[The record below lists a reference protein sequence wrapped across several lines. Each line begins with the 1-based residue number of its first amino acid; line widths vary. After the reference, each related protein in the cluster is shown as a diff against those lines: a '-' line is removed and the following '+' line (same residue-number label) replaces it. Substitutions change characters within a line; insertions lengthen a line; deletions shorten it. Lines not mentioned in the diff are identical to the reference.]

1 MKRRPV
7 PVTFA
12 ALFVVALLF
21 SFLSRPGPAT
31 AQIAPSL
38 IDRAGGAYNGVEVT
52 LEAGAAPAPGGLV
65 TLTLTARPL
74 RAAPN
79 LYVQWELPDGGEL
92 LGGPAD
98 DSLGPVGAGQSATSV
113 RQARFPDGVHQVSAK
128 AYYFPNHAT
137 SLAALG
143 VLFFNVRADNPTAT
157 TLDPRTPVYA
167 PPPVKTTIDK
177 SRLATTG
184 ATDRAADGCFNV
196 HGILTRENR
205 MPFTQVVS
213 EPGLPPGTPP
223 RYTGSYQDQLGSA
236 VPVHHILVE
245 MREED
250 TFSDDSYGYTVT
262 NANGAFSFN
271 FCDDD
276 GFLND
281 ELELYF
287 RVCAEVRDGNTLI
300 ASVKNID
307 DQELY
312 CWDSN
317 VIDSEGG
324 DVDFDLTVYKL
335 NQTEASV
342 FNIGDALY
350 WGWRYW
356 NNNTASSPVMDRAV
370 TAFWQG
376 GAGRTGSFYNR
387 GRTALVIAD
396 DPSSTDEW
404 DDSVIIH
411 EWGHFADN
419 QFSCYQN
426 PGGAHSLPGVNAGPN
441 ATRLAFGEGYPDY
454 YQSVARTI
462 MPGSAAIN
470 FYVDPSGPTVDLENM
485 RFVTAADTDEGAVAA
500 MLWDFADAANDGQDT
515 VNHGHAAI
523 QRVYTTADFQGNTQC
538 DARRFIQVWRKLGL
552 PTDAATAATIVQ
564 NLNVT
569 LASLPPIASRSVD
582 SRSVDSRSVGQW
594 VSGSVPNT
602 DPLDTDPLNT
612 DPLNTDP
619 LNTDPLNTD
628 PLNTDLLT
636 AFPPYDYRWWD
647 QVTMVVDN
655 SSSMAGPA
663 AAPKINTVKTIIGEQ
678 VSDLAPAPQGT
689 EFNIYTF
696 NAGSAAV
703 NPLVRGRFFANT
715 IMPAVNGIAANGPDA
730 GCPVPGLGALSQAVA
745 DKFDGEAWL
754 YTDGD
759 SADTLRPETLRQT
772 LNNQRLRASIVLLGG
787 CGSPARK
794 QNDVTGQERTYLGLA
809 ADGSQSSGVV
819 PYMLTAL
826 LSGGQFIYVAPDQL
840 ANAVDM
846 VRAQLSHT
854 AGAGKWSDYVST
866 GYTYRWDRLEPWE
879 YQWFPA
885 NGLGTDKG
893 AIGSTPLR
901 VNLDTPFPFYG
912 AETSVVDVSED
923 GYIVMNPCLVDP
935 QFCQFLFTQY
945 VEPLDTDLNWV
956 YVPKP
961 PAIQPAQATACG
973 LPDTW
978 GPQVHLYYANFA
990 FEWMILSTE
999 GWANYGNGD
1008 TACRGFQVW
1017 LNHKTG
1023 EIRFQYNLLRQ
1034 EAAAAEIGLVDS
1046 LFFPSNNVIVSKNDY
1061 SGAYNGMGYKFTPAP
1076 PQPSKTYEVEVDP
1089 LIESVIF
1096 MQTGYSGDF
1105 APMVVNR
1112 PDGSAVNCADTANV
1126 KCITVNNKPGD
1137 NMVQFVQVNTNGT
1150 SGVYTAV
1157 VAVGPSGGG
1166 TFSFNALAASD
1177 LRASSPGN
1185 HTLAL
1190 KTASTFLVDLG
1201 RAADGNTLQGWLQTP
1216 AGLPFG
1222 HPFELYDDGAH
1233 DDGDA
1238 GDGRFGS
1245 APYMPPG
1252 TGAAFLWVEGN
1263 IGGVNFRRSDPA
1275 PFNFQPLVVAADP
1288 PYTEGFYASGA
1299 YVGYY
1304 ATNQDSVEHCY
1315 AVDFKAPDGWWVN
1328 SPYINSGICIAAGA
1342 TSYLYTYAGRDLS
1355 DQALGETGEVIMTLT
1370 EVQEGT
1376 MTAAAAAQVAL
1387 FRPVAALEFDNRQ
1400 VGPIRPN
1407 GADTVELTL
1416 NLYDDL
1422 GQSVGY
1428 SGPFNGELTVTGGT
1442 YSMPTGMYEDGRLRI
1457 IFTAGN
1463 SPGTATL
1470 SAMAEGGHTAE
1481 TTIEMA
1487 EASAA
1492 AIELTASPVDL
1503 SGANQSQLTVTV
1515 RDLYGDPSPG
1525 ETVRLVVSDDAGDQG
1540 KIAGSDVFE
1549 GATNKNGQL
1558 KATFVKA
1565 AGGKGT
1571 VVIRA
1576 EMLGPGGEALRE
1588 ASVTLYLS
1596 GLPAE
1601 GHGVFLPMVRR

>member
-1 MKRRPV
+1 MKIRLV
-7 PVTFA
+7 VIALA
-12 ALFVVALLF
+12 ALFIAAFLL
-21 SFLSRPGPAT
+21 SFLSRPQSAV
-31 AQIAPSL
+31 AQIPPTL

-52 LEAGAAPAPGGLV
+52 LEADAAPVPGGLV

-92 LGGPAD
+92 LGGPAGD
-98 DSLGPVGAGQSATSV
+98 DLGPAGAGQSVVSV
-113 RQARFPDGVHQVSAK
+113 RQARFPDGGVHQVSAR
-128 AYYFPNHAT
+128 AYYFPNRAT

-143 VLFFNVRADNPTAT
+143 VLFFDVRADNPTAA

-167 PPPVKTTIDK
+167 PPPVKTTVDK
-177 SRLATTG
+177 SRLATIG
-184 ATDRAADGCFNV
+184 PTDRAANGCFNV

-205 MPFTQVVS
+205 MPTVAVVP
-213 EPGLPPGTPP
+213 EPGRPPGVPP
-223 RYTGSYQDQLGSA
+223 FYNGQYQDQLGSA
-236 VPVHHILVE
+236 VPVHHVLVE

-262 NANGAFSFN
+262 DAYGNFKFN

-276 GFLND
+276 GLFDD

-300 ASVKNID
+300 ASIKNID
-307 DQELY
+307 AQKLY
-312 CWDSN
+312 CWDSG
-317 VIDSEGG
+317 VIESEGG
-324 DVDFDLTVYKL
+324 DVDFDLTVYKIG
-335 NQTEASV
+335 QTEASV
-342 FNIGDALY
+342 FNIADAAY

-356 NNNTASSPVMDRAV
+356 NNNTAASPVMDRAV
-370 TAFWQG
+370 NIFWQG

-387 GRTALVIAD
+387 GRTAIVIAD

-426 PGGAHSLPGVNAGPN
+426 PGGAHSLPGVNAGMN
-441 ATRLAFGEGYPDY
+441 ATRLAWGEGYPDY
-454 YQSVARTI
+454 YQAVARSL
-462 MPGSAAIN
+462 MPGSAALS

-485 RFVTAADTDEGAVAA
+485 RAVTAADTDEGAIAA

-538 DARRFIQVWRKLGL
+538 DARRFLQVWRKLGL

-569 LASLPPIASRSVD
+569 LASLPPVAALDSSTPDRPAGEPAAEQTVSDQSAGSRAAAA
-582 SRSVDSRSVGQW
+582 
-594 VSGSVPNT
+594 
-602 DPLDTDPLNT
+602 
-612 DPLNTDP
+612 
-619 LNTDPLNTD
+619 
-628 PLNTDLLT
+628 
-636 AFPPYDYRWWD
+636 AFPPLDYRWWD

-655 SSSMAGPA
+655 SASMAGPA
-663 AAPKINTVKTIIGEQ
+663 GTPKINTVKTIIGEQ

-696 NAGSAAV
+696 NAGDTAV
-703 NPLVRGRFFANT
+703 KPLVQGRFFANA
-715 IMPAVNGIAANGPDA
+715 IMPAVNGLVANGPDA
-730 GCPVPGLGALSQAVA
+730 GCLVSGLGALSQAVA
-745 DKFDGEAWL
+745 GKFDGEAWL

-759 SADTLRPETLRQT
+759 SLDSIRPETLRQT
-772 LNNQRLRASIVLLGG
+772 LNDQRLRASIVLLGG

-794 QNDVTGQERTYLGLA
+794 QSDVTGQERTYLGLA
-809 ADGSQSSGVV
+809 ADGSQSSGIV

-893 AIGSTPLR
+893 AIGSTSLR
-901 VNLDTPFPFYG
+901 VNLDTPFSFYG
-912 AETSVVDVSED
+912 DKTSVVDVSED
-923 GYIVMNPCLVDP
+923 GYIVMNPCLSSP
-935 QFCQFLFTQY
+935 QFCPILSTQY
-945 VEPLDTDLNWV
+945 VAPLDTDLTWI
-956 YVPKP
+956 YISRP
-961 PAIQPAQATACG
+961 PAIVRSAQAGACG

-978 GPQVHLYYANFA
+978 GPQVHVYYANFA
-990 FEWMILSTE
+990 FEWIILSTE
-999 GWANYGNGD
+999 GWANYGGGS
-1008 TACRGFQVW
+1008 TGCRGYQVW

-1023 EIRFQYNLLRQ
+1023 EIRFQYKLLRQ
-1034 EAAAAEIGLVDS
+1034 EAATAEIGLIDS
-1046 LFFPSNNVIVSKNDY
+1046 WFFAGNNVIVSKNDVN
-1061 SGAYNGMGYKFTPAP
+1061 GAYSGMGYKFTPAP

-1126 KCITVNNKPGD
+1126 KCLTVNNKPGD
-1137 NMVQFVQVNTNGT
+1137 NMVQFVQVKTSGA
-1150 SGVYTAV
+1150 SGVYKAV

-1166 TFSFNALAASD
+1166 TYSFNALAASD

-1185 HTLAL
+1185 HTLAR
-1190 KTASTFLVDLG
+1190 KTAHNFLVDLG
-1201 RAADGNTLQGWLQTP
+1201 RAADGNALQGWLQTP

-1222 HPFELYDDGAH
+1222 SPFALYDDGAH
-1233 DDGDA
+1233 GDGDA

-1245 APYMPPG
+1245 AAYMPPG
-1252 TGAAFLWVEGN
+1252 AGAAYLWVEGA
-1263 IGGVNFRRSDPA
+1263 IGGVGFRRSDPA

-1288 PYTEGFYASGA
+1288 PYVEGFYGSGA
-1299 YVGYY
+1299 YVGFY
-1304 ATNQDSVEHCY
+1304 ATNQDSVAHCY
-1315 AVDFKAPDGWWVN
+1315 AVDFTPPDGWWIN
-1328 SPYINSGICIAAGA
+1328 SPYIHSGVCIAAGA

-1355 DQALGETGEVIMTLT
+1355 DQTPGETGEVILTLT
-1370 EVQEGT
+1370 EVQEGAI
-1376 MTAAAAAQVAL
+1376 TATAAAQVAL
-1387 FRPVAALEFDNRQ
+1387 FRPVASIAFDNRQ

-1407 GADTVELTL
+1407 GTDTVEMTL

-1428 SGPFNGELTVTGGT
+1428 SGPFSGELTVTGGT
-1442 YSMPTGMYEDGRLRI
+1442 YALPTGLYEDGRLRI
-1457 IFTAGN
+1457 VFTAGTT
-1463 SPGTATL
+1463 PGTATL
-1470 SAMAEGGHTAE
+1470 SALAEGGNMAE
-1481 TTIEMA
+1481 TTVA
-1487 EASAA
+1487 LAPPDAA
-1492 AIELTASPVDL
+1492 DIELVASPVDL
-1503 SGANQSQLTVTV
+1503 SEAGQSTLTVTV

-1540 KIAGSDVFE
+1540 TIAGSDVFE

-1558 KATFVKA
+1558 KATFVKTEGG
-1565 AGGKGT
+1565 AGS
-1571 VVIRA
+1571 VVVRA
-1576 EMLGPGGEALRE
+1576 ELLGSDGSVARE
-1588 ASVTLYLS
+1588 TSVTLYLS
-1596 GLPAE
+1596 GAQGAYQLYLP
-1601 GHGVFLPMVRR
+1601 VTQR